1 MTCIDT
7 SFHARERQNVDVTRT
22 PLGVI
27 VTNVYAWMNFS
38 CAAEPARPET
48 SLAAG
53 LNRMQSAESTR
64 GRVTARRKTRSSK
77 TSGSAD
83 YLPVICVADSKPS
96 GELTHKLSRYNI
108 TIRKKTPTQARGEY
122 WVPAED
128 EARSEDQN
136 AVEMSTSQKLKYAD
150 SSNKSKSLKNTLFR
164 FLYLEIF
171 WI

>member
-1 MTCIDT
+1 MST
-7 SFHARERQNVDVTRT
+7 SRGPRWELLSQTFM
-22 PLGVI
+22 LGWI
-27 VTNVYAWMNFS
+27 FS

-48 SLAAG
+48 SQAAG

-96 GELTHKLSRYNI
+96 GELTHKKSRYNI

-122 WVPAED
+122 WVPSED

>member
-1 MTCIDT
+1 MST
-7 SFHARERQNVDVTRT
+7 SRGPRWELLSQTFMLGWIFHVQ
-22 PLGVI
+22 
-27 VTNVYAWMNFS
+27 
-38 CAAEPARPET
+38 
-48 SLAAG
+48 
-53 LNRMQSAESTR
+53 LNRHAPRRVRLRGWTECNLQSQHEAVSPR
-64 GRVTARRKTRSSK
+64 GGRHGQGK

-122 WVPAED
+122 WVPPED

-164 FLYLEIF
+164 FLHLEIF